1 MRLAEEQCEQL
12 RQVRKVARQQHVA
25 WFMSQAIAHPPW
37 RIVGLQIAGGRE
49 VRQRIARAPE

>member
-12 RQVRKVARQQHVA
+12 RQVRKVARQQHIA
-25 WFMSQAIAHPPW
+25 WFMPQSIAHSAW
-37 RIVGLQIAGGRE
+37 RVIGLQIAGGRE